1 MSEKKFSPAELR
13 FLFLAGGTAFV
24 VTAVCLAAMAAWMV
38 AQKCPGTAA
47 EPLAAAAV
55 GVGSFCGGWVA
66 AFCKKERGLICGLV
80 QGVFYAALL
89 CVLSI
94 PSGAITES
102 GAQMRFAIV
111 ILCGSIGGFLGIRH
125 KNAPPCTYC
134 MQGDAFK
141 ARIRK
146 NITSWGRCP
155 CSASRQS

>member
-1 MSEKKFSPAELR
+1 MS
-13 FLFLAGGTAFV
+13 GGNGR
-24 VTAVCLAAMAAWMV
+24 MDGRSKM
-38 AQKCPGTAA
+38 PGYSRRTSCRSC
-47 EPLAAAAV
+47 V

-111 ILCGSIGGFLGIRH
+111 ILCGSIGGFLGM
-125 KNAPPCTYC
+125 K
-134 MQGDAFK
+134 
-141 ARIRK
+141 
-146 NITSWGRCP
+146 
-155 CSASRQS
+155 SRESKHRS

>member
-1 MSEKKFSPAELR
+1 MSEKKLSPAELR
-13 FLFLAGGTAFV
+13 FLFLAGGTALV

-94 PSGAITES
+94 PSGTITES
-102 GAQMRFAIV
+102 AAQMRFAIV
-111 ILCGSIGGFLGIRH
+111 ILCGSIGGFLGMMSRE
-125 KNAPPCTYC
+125 
-134 MQGDAFK
+134 
-141 ARIRK
+141 RK
-146 NITSWGRCP
+146 RRS
-155 CSASRQS
+155 

>member
-1 MSEKKFSPAELR
+1 MFEKKFPPAELR

-89 CVLSI
+89 LSLI
-94 PSGAITES
+94 HI
-102 GAQMRFAIV
+102 
-111 ILCGSIGGFLGIRH
+111 
-125 KNAPPCTYC
+125 
-134 MQGDAFK
+134 
-141 ARIRK
+141 
-146 NITSWGRCP
+146 
-155 CSASRQS
+155 

>member
-1 MSEKKFSPAELR
+1 MSEKKFPPAELR
-13 FLFLAGGTAFV
+13 FLFWAGGTALV

-66 AFCKKERGLICGLV
+66 AFYKKERGLICGLV

-94 PSGAITES
+94 PSGTITEN

-111 ILCGSIGGFLGIRH
+111 ILCGSIGGFLGMMSRE
-125 KNAPPCTYC
+125 
-134 MQGDAFK
+134 
-141 ARIRK
+141 RK
-146 NITSWGRCP
+146 RRS
-155 CSASRQS
+155 